1 MQMYSLAVSERH
13 LVWTDG
19 TTLEGQYR
27 NYYASL
33 QKPTFAGFPMLIEGL
48 LVGEWLALKRD
59 ASFHGTDIGPT
70 DPPDVYGDSILDGW
84 VAEHASKLCREFPY
98 MGRVN
103 PSAERF
109 LVRQMSTAKWTTIL
123 WWWMPRSES
132 IDTVHHRCRG
142 LIRS

>member
-1 MQMYSLAVSERH
+1 MQMYSLAVSDRH

-48 LVGEWLALKRD
+48 LVDEWLALKRD
-59 ASFHGTDIGPT
+59 ASFHGTVIGLT
-70 DPPDVYGDSILDGW
+70 DPPEVYGDSILDGW
-84 VAEHASKLCREFPY
+84 VAEHASKLCREYTY
-98 MGRVN
+98 MGHVN

-123 WWWMPRSES
+123 WWRMPTCKHVDS
-132 IDTVHHRCRG
+132 VHGNCIG